1 MAPVILPKRKKFG
14 FLKPPSLKILSNQN
28 ETSKSIEESSSSKH
42 SQAETIPIE
51 VATSFL
57 PPAQPVKT
65 KELQCSIKGF
75 NLINYNFDS
84 LPQIDE
90 VKYTPTEKF
99 VSSIKIRLQRQT
111 ADFLQ
116 LKAYQ
121 DFIQSRNNLKAIL
134 KLPFKLQGQKNNQT
148 NQTSHFTRNKI
159 DSTVQSA
166 NELLKERKE
175 QKLFYTHCSNCNMIH
190 KSQNL
195 KCINCQTIDLSDVS
209 WASNRI
215 KFKRNQNF

>member
-148 NQTSHFTRNKI
+148 SHFTKNKI

>member
-148 NQTSHFTRNKI
+148 SHFTKNKI

-195 KCINCQTIDLSDVS
+195 KCINCQTIELSDVS